1 MLYKKWWNILK
12 CRWWVLLLSLSCAHK
27 AHRESK
33 CSSCVTLWRTTNK
46 ILRRVWPFSA
56 RRTVTCGP
64 SPTCGPV
71 GCMGRAFVVRLQEA
85 HNEGSYSLCVYSA
98 VHDEHYFHHVY
109 FVLSCVLCAAHGKQ
123 PLRRAFDIMRTAKG
137 RSYDDCSIFG
147 SVCCAYS
154 YNSVCA
160 FMLPLCVSIC
170 FGKFECNCN
179 WRCLLKQTI

>member
-1 MLYKKWWNILK
+1 MSFVVIFVVRL
-12 CRWWVLLLSLSCAHK
+12 HK

-56 RRTVTCGP
+56 QRTVTCGP

-71 GCMGRAFVVRLQEA
+71 GVHGEGVCRASAGGTQRRFVFTVCLLSSARRTLF
-85 HNEGSYSLCVYSA
+85 SPCVFFCHAS
-98 VHDEHYFHHVY
+98 
-109 FVLSCVLCAAHGKQ
+109 CAAHGKQ
-123 PLRRAFDIMRTAKG
+123 PLRRAFDIMRTTKG